1 MGASDFQ
8 IITPALVKRMFKERF
23 TDVHARYD
31 ELMAKIEAMKDEP
44 EPFDAVQSLAYDPSR
59 YPHYIELEASNG

>member
-1 MGASDFQ
+1 MAARPFE
-8 IITPALVKRMFKERF
+8 ILTPALVKRMFKERF

-44 EPFDAVQSLAYDPSR
+44 EPFEDIQSLAYDPDR
-59 YPHYIELEASNG
+59 YPHCIELPA